1 MTSYPAGVLSDKWG
15 HSGLLA
21 AGMIVLVV
29 ADLVLAS
36 SDYWLV
42 VFVGSILWGVHMGL
56 TQGLLAALVSHS
68 APSDLRGTAF
78 GMFNLAS
85 GISML
90 VASVLAGVL
99 WEYIGAPATFLSGAL
114 LSVLALALF
123 RTLHLELK
131 TKT

>member
-36 SDYWLV
+36 SNYWLV

-131 TKT
+131 PGT

>member
-1 MTSYPAGVLSDKWG
+1 
-15 HSGLLA
+15 LA

-36 SDYWLV
+36 SNYWLV

>member
-36 SDYWLV
+36 SNYWLV